1 MANILVTGS
10 GGQLGS
16 ELRRIVEYVP
26 INHNFFFT
34 DVAELDITCGA
45 AVEDFIAGNSIDLVI
60 NCAAYT
66 NVDRAEEP
74 ENRDAVYRLNAE
86 APALLASC
94 VRRRGGAIIHIST
107 DYVFGGIASE
117 PYREGPAGL
126 PARSVYGESKRQ
138 GELGVA
144 SACPDFVIVR
154 TAWLYSSFG
163 HNFVKTVLR
172 LAGERDLMSVVDDQK
187 GSPTYARDL
196 AGALLTIAG
205 KVICYAGEQKKSA
218 PTGAHAQSGESTQSG
233 ASAQSETYGLSGVTE
248 EECVP
253 WGYYHYSNGGEC
265 TWFELA
271 SEIVKINNLPMRVV
285 PVTSD
290 QYPSKVARPAYSV
303 LDKSKIISKFGLV
316 IPHWR
321 DSLEDCLSRI
331 VSVS

>member
-94 VRRRGGAIIHIST
+94 VRHRGGAIIHIST
-107 DYVFGGIASE
+107 DYVFGGVASE

-138 GELGVA
+138 GELGVV

-172 LAGERDLMSVVDDQK
+172 LAGERDLMSVVDDQR

-205 KVICYAGEQKKSA
+205 KVICYAGERKKSA
-218 PTGAHAQSGESTQSG
+218 PTGAHAQTGASAQIGESTQT
-233 ASAQSETYGLSGVTE
+233 ETYGLSGVTE
-248 EECVP
+248 EECAP

-271 SEIVKINNLPMRVV
+271 SEIVKINNLSMRVV

-316 IPHWR
+316 IPDWR
-321 DSLEDCLSRI
+321 DSLRDCLSVI
-331 VSVS
+331 GVK

>member
-10 GGQLGS
+10 AGQLGS
-16 ELRRIVEYVP
+16 ELRRIVEFVP

-66 NVDRAEEP
+66 NVDKAEEP

-94 VRRRGGAIIHIST
+94 VRRRGGAIIHLST
-107 DYVFGGIASE
+107 DYVFSGVASE

-172 LAGERDLMSVVDDQK
+172 LAGERDVMSVVNDQK

-205 KVICYAGEQKKSA
+205 KVLCYAGERNKSA
-218 PTGAHAQSGESTQSG
+218 VESIE
-233 ASAQSETYGLSGVTE
+233 AE
-248 EECVP
+248 EDCTP
-253 WGYYHYSNGGEC
+253 WGYYHYSNAGEC

-303 LDKSKIISKFGLV
+303 LDKSKIISTFGLV

>member
-10 GGQLGS
+10 AGQLGS
-16 ELRRIVEYVP
+16 ELRRIVEFVP

-34 DVAELDITCGA
+34 DVAELDITSGA

-66 NVDRAEEP
+66 NVDKAEEP

-94 VRRRGGAIIHIST
+94 VRHRGGAIIHIST
-107 DYVFGGIASE
+107 DYVFGGVASE

-218 PTGAHAQSGESTQSG
+218 PTGAHAQSDASAQSG

-248 EECVP
+248 EECAP

-316 IPHWR
+316 IPDWR
-321 DSLEDCLSRI
+321 DSLRDCLSVI
-331 VSVS
+331 GGE

>member
-34 DVAELDITCGA
+34 DVAELDITSGA

-107 DYVFGGIASE
+107 DYVFSGVASE

-172 LAGERDLMSVVDDQK
+172 LAGERDLMSVVDDQR

-205 KVICYAGEQKKSA
+205 KVICYAGERKKST
-218 PTGAHAQSGESTQSG
+218 PNGAHAQTGESAQIGESTQT
-233 ASAQSETYGLSGVTE
+233 ETYGLSGVSE
-248 EECVP
+248 EECAP

-271 SEIVKINNLPMRVV
+271 SEIVKINNLSMRVV

-316 IPHWR
+316 IPDWR
-321 DSLEDCLSRI
+321 DSLRDCLSVI
-331 VSVS
+331 GVK